1 MTGKIGLWYTAE
13 VMITKD
19 ILYISLSVSAL
30 VATGFWVAL
39 LWYIIRIFRSIEGV
53 ATDFRDRL
61 RMIDEILQTIKEKLT
76 STHVQLTAVAEG
88 VTQLVSFL
96 LRRRAAARRSSKRAP
111 DSSDDF

>member
-1 MTGKIGLWYTAE
+1 
-13 VMITKD
+13 MISRD

-39 LWYIIRIFRSIEGV
+39 LWYIIRIFRSIEGI

-61 RMIDEILQTIKEKLT
+61 KMIDDILQTIKEKLT
-76 STHVQLTAVAEG
+76 STHVQLTALAEG
-88 VTQLVSFL
+88 VAQLVTFIM
-96 LRRRAAARRSSKRAP
+96 RRRETTRRTSKRAS